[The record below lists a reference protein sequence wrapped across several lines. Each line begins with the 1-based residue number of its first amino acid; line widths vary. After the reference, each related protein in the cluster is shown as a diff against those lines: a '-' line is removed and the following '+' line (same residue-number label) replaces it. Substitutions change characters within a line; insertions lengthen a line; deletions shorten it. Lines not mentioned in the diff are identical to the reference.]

1 MNRPKEWTG
10 KEIDRLVSL
19 ARRKA
24 TASDIAKELGR
35 HVGSIK
41 RMARQLS
48 LPLVK
53 RKPLHDACKLFVS
66 FRV

>member
-1 MNRPKEWTG
+1 
-10 KEIDRLVSL
+10 LVSL

-35 HVGSIK
+35 HVGSVK

>member
-1 MNRPKEWTG
+1 MDRPKEWTD

-35 HVGSIK
+35 HV
-41 RMARQLS
+41 AQ
-48 LPLVK
+48 
-53 RKPLHDACKLFVS
+53 
-66 FRV
+66 